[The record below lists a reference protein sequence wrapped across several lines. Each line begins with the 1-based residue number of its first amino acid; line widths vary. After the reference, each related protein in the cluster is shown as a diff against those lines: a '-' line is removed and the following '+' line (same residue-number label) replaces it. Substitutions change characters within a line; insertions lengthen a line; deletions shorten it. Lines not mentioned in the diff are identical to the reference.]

1 MFFKI
6 SIDNACTVH
15 LQSNIFLKDFLR
27 FLFYTFLSIELF
39 GRHFNREMHGKCRR
53 EKNMKKMVHYIKLV
67 SIYLKT
73 ILQVVIKERL
83 SSSSNH
89 VATDV
94 TSSSKIRFR
103 IYSGIRTI
111 GIIIVLSLLILGVLF
126 LRGTKA
132 KLNYSGSE
140 IYESDGK

>member
-1 MFFKI
+1 
-6 SIDNACTVH
+6 
-15 LQSNIFLKDFLR
+15 
-27 FLFYTFLSIELF
+27 
-39 GRHFNREMHGKCRR
+39 
-53 EKNMKKMVHYIKLV
+53 MKKMVYCIKLV
-67 SIYLKT
+67 SIYLQT
-73 ILQVVIKERL
+73 VLQVVIKERL

-94 TSSSKIRFR
+94 TSSSKIGFR
-103 IYSGIRTI
+103 INSGVRTI
-111 GIIIVLSLLILGVLF
+111 LTNGIIIVLSLLILGVLF